1 MFGYFA
7 CGTDNRCLFEVE
19 SGSDPRIQNSDQSR
33 AGTGGKLSGYGTD
46 SGGFRRCRIPL
57 CHVSFSELCDII
69 TNENTDENGY
79 WKKGIDVSDFKWL
92 YSFEDDDI
100 REKQFLKVFNERF
113 PDYVKRF
120 DTEYLV
126 KMYHFLITKSNIYHE
141 EPDDWSAT
149 KINYRIIPR
158 QVY

>member
-1 MFGYFA
+1 MKVFIVEKYGGQYEDSWEYIDKVFDDIKKA
-7 CGTDNRCLFEVE
+7 EEYVE
-19 SGSDPRIQNSDQSR
+19 SDKKIIKSFWDN
-33 AGTGGKLSGYGTD
+33 KKE
-46 SGGFRRCRIPL
+46 
-57 CHVSFSELCDII
+57 FSELCDII

-79 WKKGIDVSDFKWL
+79 WKKGVDVSDFKWL

-141 EPDDWSAT
+141 PDDWSAT

>member
-1 MFGYFA
+1 MIQSFW
-7 CGTDNRCLFEVE
+7 DNKKE
-19 SGSDPRIQNSDQSR
+19 
-33 AGTGGKLSGYGTD
+33 
-46 SGGFRRCRIPL
+46 
-57 CHVSFSELCDII
+57 FSELCDII
-69 TNENTDENGY
+69 TKENTDDKGY
-79 WKKGIDVSDFKWL
+79 WKEGVDHSDFKWL

-126 KMYHFLITKSNIYHE
+126 KMYHFLITKSNIYHK

>member
-1 MFGYFA
+1 MKVFIVEKYGGQYEDSWEYVDKVFDDIKKA
-7 CGTDNRCLFEVE
+7 EDYIESDKKMIQSFWDNKKEF
-19 SGSDPRIQNSDQSR
+19 SD
-33 AGTGGKLSGYGTD
+33 
-46 SGGFRRCRIPL
+46 
-57 CHVSFSELCDII
+57 LCDII
-69 TNENTDENGY
+69 TKENTDENGY
-79 WKKGIDVSDFKWL
+79 WKEGVDVSDFKWL

-126 KMYHFLITKSNIYHE
+126 KMYHFLITQSNIYHE
-141 EPDDWSAT
+141 EPDDYSSN

>member
-1 MFGYFA
+1 M
-7 CGTDNRCLFEVE
+7 
-19 SGSDPRIQNSDQSR
+19 
-33 AGTGGKLSGYGTD
+33 K
-46 SGGFRRCRIPL
+46 
-57 CHVSFSELCDII
+57 
-69 TNENTDENGY
+69 ENTDDQGY
-79 WKKGIDVSDFKWL
+79 WKEGVDVSDFKWL

-100 REKQFLKVFNERF
+100 REKQFLKAFNERF

>member
-1 MFGYFA
+1 MKVFIVEKYGGQYEDSWEYVDKVFDDIKKA
-7 CGTDNRCLFEVE
+7 EDYIESDKKMIQSFWDNKKEF
-19 SGSDPRIQNSDQSR
+19 SD
-33 AGTGGKLSGYGTD
+33 
-46 SGGFRRCRIPL
+46 
-57 CHVSFSELCDII
+57 LCDII
-69 TNENTDENGY
+69 TKENTDENGY
-79 WKKGIDVSDFKWL
+79 WKEGVDVSDFKWL

-126 KMYHFLITKSNIYHE
+126 KMYHFLITDANMYRE
-141 EPDDWSAT
+141 EPDDYSSN

>member
-1 MFGYFA
+1 MKVFIVEKYGGQYEDSWEYVDKVFDDVKKA
-7 CGTDNRCLFEVE
+7 EDYIESDKKMIQSFWDNKKE
-19 SGSDPRIQNSDQSR
+19 
-33 AGTGGKLSGYGTD
+33 
-46 SGGFRRCRIPL
+46 
-57 CHVSFSELCDII
+57 FSELCDII

-79 WKKGIDVSDFKWL
+79 WKKGVDVSDFKWL

>member
-1 MFGYFA
+1 MKVFIVEKYGGQYEDSWEYIDKVFDDIKKA
-7 CGTDNRCLFEVE
+7 EDYIDGDKKMIQSFWDNKKE
-19 SGSDPRIQNSDQSR
+19 
-33 AGTGGKLSGYGTD
+33 
-46 SGGFRRCRIPL
+46 
-57 CHVSFSELCDII
+57 FSELCDII
-69 TNENTDENGY
+69 TKENTDDKGY
-79 WKKGIDVSDFKWL
+79 WKEGVDHSDFKWL

-126 KMYHFLITKSNIYHE
+126 KMYHFLITKYNIYHE

>member
-1 MFGYFA
+1 MKVFIVEKYGGQYEDSWEYVDKVFDDVKKA
-7 CGTDNRCLFEVE
+7 EDYIESDKKMIQSFWDNKKEF
-19 SGSDPRIQNSDQSR
+19 SD
-33 AGTGGKLSGYGTD
+33 
-46 SGGFRRCRIPL
+46 
-57 CHVSFSELCDII
+57 LCDII
-69 TNENTDENGY
+69 TKENTDENGY
-79 WKKGIDVSDFKWL
+79 WKKGVDVSDFKWL

>member
-1 MFGYFA
+1 MKVFIVEKYGGQYEDSWEYVDKVFDDIKKA
-7 CGTDNRCLFEVE
+7 EDYIESDKKMIQSFWDNKKEF
-19 SGSDPRIQNSDQSR
+19 SD
-33 AGTGGKLSGYGTD
+33 
-46 SGGFRRCRIPL
+46 
-57 CHVSFSELCDII
+57 LCDII
-69 TNENTDENGY
+69 TKENTDENGY
-79 WKKGIDVSDFKWL
+79 WKEGVDVSDFKWL

-120 DTEYLV
+120 DTEYLI
-126 KMYHFLITKSNIYHE
+126 KMYHFLITDANMYRE
-141 EPDDWSAT
+141 EPDDYSSN

>member
-1 MFGYFA
+1 MKVFIVEKYGGQYEDSWEYVDKVFDDIKKA
-7 CGTDNRCLFEVE
+7 EEYVE
-19 SGSDPRIQNSDQSR
+19 SDKKMIQSFWDN
-33 AGTGGKLSGYGTD
+33 KKE
-46 SGGFRRCRIPL
+46 
-57 CHVSFSELCDII
+57 FSELCDII